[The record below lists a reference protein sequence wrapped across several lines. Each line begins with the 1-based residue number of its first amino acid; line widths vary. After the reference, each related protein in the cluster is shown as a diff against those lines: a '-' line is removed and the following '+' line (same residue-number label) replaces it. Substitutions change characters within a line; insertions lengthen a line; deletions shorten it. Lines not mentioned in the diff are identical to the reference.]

1 MQGVG
6 TRVERLVRKYTD
18 KLIAQGLCSEDAPP
32 LMGGLDAEL
41 FWNRDDPDKALLEE
55 VVQGL
60 NINTILLAQPAEPY
74 RSILDW
80 LASQVEGEEGV
91 IQPEDSET
99 RTFLHDIPVTRK
111 FEASRIITA
120 LKRRKNVII
129 PGKGI
134 VTFGMVSP
142 EQAFIHFSSV
152 CFSCFVKFF
161 SDYREDH
168 RKGRVAPAQREAF
181 LKGKEFYKKLTDRA
195 LAHPLPKEGPY
206 ETKEKVLEAML
217 WTGKATVACGMVD
230 SFFGNIS
237 YLLGDTIFISQ
248 TTSSLDELQ
257 GCIDA
262 CPVDGSSSVAITAS
276 SEFSV
281 HKEVL
286 TQSGK
291 RAILHGHPRFSVI
304 VSMICDEEDC
314 PFRGRCFTHC
324 PKERYAGD
332 VPIVPGEAGRGPRCI
347 STTLPPPLKMHR
359 AAIVYGH
366 GLFCTGKVGYREA
379 FYNLVRIE
387 ADNYYR
393 YMEMVGET

>member
-1 MQGVG
+1 MPGAG

-18 KLIAQGLCSEDAPP
+18 KLIAQGLCSKDAPP

-41 FWNRDDPDKALLEE
+41 FWNREDPDQGLLEE
-55 VVQGL
+55 VVRGL

-80 LASQVEGEEGV
+80 LASRVEGEEGI

-111 FEASRIITA
+111 FEPDRIVAA
-120 LKRRKNVII
+120 LKRRKNVIV

-134 VTFGMVSP
+134 VTFGIVSP

-168 RKGRVAPAQREAF
+168 RKGRVAPAQKEAF
-181 LKGKEFYKKLTDRA
+181 LKGKEFYRKLIERA
-195 LAHPLPKEGPY
+195 LAHPLPEEGPY
-206 ETKEKVLEAML
+206 ETKEKVLEAMIR
-217 WTGKATVACGMVD
+217 TGKATVECGMVD

-314 PFRGRCFTHC
+314 EFRGRCFTHC

-347 STTLPPPLKMHR
+347 STTLPPPLKKHR

-379 FYNLVRIE
+379 FGNLVRIE
-387 ADNYYR
+387 AENFER
-393 YMEMVGET
+393 YMEMVGE